1 MKLWVENQN
10 LTTHPSTSCDFT
22 LIPTTTKETGF
33 ITSLA
38 VSELI
43 VFQTQ
48 ILRGKSN
55 VWSGLIGEPISPNN
69 S

>member
-1 MKLWVENQN
+1 MKLWVGNQN
-10 LTTHPSTSCDFT
+10 LTTHPSTSCDFA
-22 LIPTTTKETGF
+22 LIPTTKKETGF

-48 ILRGKSN
+48 
-55 VWSGLIGEPISPNN
+55 V
-69 S
+69 

>member
-1 MKLWVENQN
+1 MKLRVGNQN
-10 LTTHPSTSCDFT
+10 LTTHPSTSCDFA
-22 LIPTTTKETGF
+22 LIPTTKKETGF

-48 ILRGKSN
+48 VLRGQSR
-55 VWSGLIGEPISPNN
+55 VWSGLIGEPIGPNN

>member
-10 LTTHPSTSCDFT
+10 LTTHPSTSCDFA
-22 LIPTTTKETGF
+22 LIPTTKKTGF

-43 VFQTQ
+43 VFQRQ